1 MKQIIHFSLSSH
13 DEVMYRS
20 EADLIWGFNC
30 LALGALTTESN
41 LMADGLMSTHHHVM
55 AQTDNP
61 QTLVKRSRY
70 TYTRYFNAKYH
81 RWGRLAERR
90 PFILEIKGVH
100 HLTVALNYVNRQGLH
115 HGITTTPFGYP
126 HCSANSYFRKE
137 LGRTS
142 LEVLMPDDQRS
153 NYLPDRAHIPSE
165 YRMSL
170 SGLLLREDV
179 LDTAFVEQIYVTPR
193 NYLFQMNRMTDDSW
207 TEEQKKDKNNYP
219 PVTLDVIEKG
229 VAGVD
234 MAKLLRNENGRINRS
249 RMTDLELCQIIDKV
263 YVPRL
268 TKNEDET
275 VYDLSLSERSRLG
288 DVLWQEIPTK
298 YRKTVTPAQISRCLC
313 LKYG

>member
-1 MKQIIHFSLSSH
+1 MS
-13 DEVMYRS
+13 
-20 EADLIWGFNC
+20 
-30 LALGALTTESN
+30 
-41 LMADGLMSTHHHVM
+41 DGLMSTHHHVM

-234 MAKLLRNENGRINRS
+234 IAKLLRNENGRINRS